1 MRKHKVKIS
10 PNYAIVEHSNF
21 SMPGRLRFE
30 DRVFENLLLSEKE
43 DMTFDDICEV
53 VNESLEE
60 VWGAMDAESVPYRL
74 PQK

>member
-10 PNYAIVEHSNF
+10 PNYAVVEHSNF

-30 DRVFENLLLSEKE
+30 DRVLENLLLSGKDEI
-43 DMTFDDICEV
+43 TFDDICEV
-53 VNESLEE
+53 AHDSLEE
-60 VWGAMDAESVPYRL
+60 VWAEMDAESIPYRL